1 MEIYDLIAYKKRFV
15 LKKKKVESSLPS
27 HIISKTSFIKL
38 YIIMSTIMKRNS
50 KKKKYNTSKGGWDLL
65 IQLFFVV
72 VNADLMKL

>member
-1 MEIYDLIAYKKRFV
+1 
-15 LKKKKVESSLPS
+15 
-27 HIISKTSFIKL
+27 
-38 YIIMSTIMKRNS
+38 MSTIMKRNS